1 MPTDQ
6 RERERER
13 ESVRPL
19 SASQKR
25 RARAERPDEFGL
37 TQKPISNWKLGKR
50 QLGNGTKNGHK
61 INDSKA
67 LLLTITSHHRL
78 QVKVT
83 PHDDTGSSN
92 TRRPS

>member
-1 MPTDQ
+1 MSLD
-6 RERERER
+6 
-13 ESVRPL
+13 
-19 SASQKR
+19 
-25 RARAERPDEFGL
+25 GL
-37 TQKPISNWKLGKR
+37 TQNDLKTGN
-50 QLGNGTKNGHK
+50 LGNGTKNGHK

-92 TRRPS
+92 TRRIPIFRRKVVE